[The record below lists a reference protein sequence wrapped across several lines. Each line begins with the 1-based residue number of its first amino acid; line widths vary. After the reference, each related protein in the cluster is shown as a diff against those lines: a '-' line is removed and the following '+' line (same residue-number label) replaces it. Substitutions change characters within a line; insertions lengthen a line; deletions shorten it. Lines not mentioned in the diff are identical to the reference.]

1 MEGCV
6 SVAAQTPASH
16 SRAVVVVEDTVTT
29 PTPLTPGDSA
39 ISSRV
44 AGYGLFMLTLVYAFN
59 FVDRQIL
66 VILQEPIKVEMGL
79 SDAQLGLLSGFS
91 FALVYITAGIP
102 IAYWA
107 DRSNRRNIIAGA
119 LTVWSGMT
127 ALSGLAQNYTQLLL
141 ARIGVGIGEAGGSP
155 PAHSMISDYYPP
167 ARRGTALAIYS
178 TGVHVGVLLG
188 FILGGLISQ
197 AYGWRIAFMAVGIP
211 GVLLAVVLVLTV
223 REPPRGRWESAP
235 QAGYKPSLKETLAL
249 LSSYRSFWYLAG
261 ASGLTAFVSY
271 GSGNFA
277 PSFMVRNHGLEIAE
291 VGILLAIF
299 GGGGGMLGTFMG
311 GFLADRLGVTDKRWY
326 LWLPAIAGALAVPL
340 GFPYLLAGDTTVVI
354 GSMFLVTIMLNTYLG
369 PCLAISHTLV
379 PPAMRSLTS
388 AVLFFVLNMIGLGLG
403 PLTVGLLS
411 DFYMAY
417 FGENN
422 LRYAML
428 TVGLLGSP
436 AVLLFFLAAR
446 HLPADLAR
454 SLEQSAGE

>member
-1 MEGCV
+1 V
-6 SVAAQTPASH
+6 S
-16 SRAVVVVEDTVTT
+16 T
-29 PTPLTPGDSA
+29 PTTAPAGDSI

-66 VILQEPIKVEMGL
+66 VILQEPIKIEMGL

-119 LTVWSGMT
+119 LTIWSGMT
-127 ALSGLAQNYTQLLL
+127 ALSGLAQNYSQLLL

-188 FILGGLISQ
+188 FLLGGLISQ
-197 AYGWRIAFMAVGIP
+197 AYGWRVAFMAAGLP
-211 GVLLAVVLVLTV
+211 GVVLAVVLVLTV
-223 REPPRGRWESAP
+223 REPPRGRWESA
-235 QAGYKPSLKETLAL
+235 AEAAYKPGLRETLAL
-249 LSSYRSFWYLAG
+249 LSSYRSFWYLAAAG
-261 ASGLTAFVSY
+261 GLTAFVSY

-277 PSFMVRNHGLEIAE
+277 PSFLVRYHGLEMGE
-291 VGILLAIF
+291 VGVILALF
-299 GGGGGMLGTFMG
+299 GGGGGMLGTFFG
-311 GFLADRLGVTDKRWY
+311 GYLADRLGVQDKRWY
-326 LWLPAIAGALAVPL
+326 VWLPALAGTLALPL
-340 GFPYLLAGDTTVVI
+340 GFPYLLLADTTVVI
-354 GSMFLVTIMLNTYLG
+354 GFMFLVTIMINTYLG
-369 PCLAISHTLV
+369 PALAISHTLV
-379 PPAMRSLTS
+379 PPAMRALTS
-388 AVLFFVLNMIGLGLG
+388 AVLFFMFNMIGLGLG
-403 PLTVGLLS
+403 PLSVGLLS
-411 DFYMAY
+411 DFYVAY
-417 FGENN
+417 VGDES

-428 TVGLLGSP
+428 TVGVLGSP
-436 AVLLFFLAAR
+436 AVVLFLLAAR

-454 SLEQSAGE
+454 SAQRTL